1 MNNILNKIAQMERN
15 AEEIKLESHK
25 VELAGIND
33 LKKIIA
39 ETRKNLDGFNKLNTQ
54 TQSLAKS
61 TIEAANVF
69 QSSREKMYVLMQQ
82 LEKQA
87 KELGLEITSTPDFKE
102 AIRLYTVDRDVEQ
115 AKGYLRQVIK

>member
-1 MNNILNKIAQMERN
+1 MNTTKSVYNKLFSEDKIELASER
-15 AEEIKLESHK
+15 

-39 ETRKNLDGFNKLNTQ
+39 ETRKNFDGFNKLNTQ

-61 TIEAANVF
+61 TIEAANMF
-69 QSSREKMYVLMQQ
+69 QTSRNKMYVLMQQ

-102 AIRLYTVDRDVEQ
+102 AIELYTVDRDVEQ